1 MEYRGLWAPAR
12 CARPVDPLFPL
23 LRWRAACVH
32 RYPIALLM
40 ILKLTPAGEQA
51 IWSWVCSTAKNAD
64 ALNRQAWLAE
74 AHKQVNLS
82 GNDFDGR
89 YRIWL
94 SGAESESGH
103 LQALVLQHGWF
114 RVLPKPQH
122 APTGGLMM
130 V

>member
-1 MEYRGLWAPAR
+1 MT
-12 CARPVDPLFPL
+12 
-23 LRWRAACVH
+23 
-32 RYPIALLM
+32 
-40 ILKLTPAGEQA
+40 LKLTPAGEQA
-51 IWSWVCSTAKNAD
+51 IWSWVCSVAKNAD
-64 ALNRQAWLAE
+64 ALNRQVWLAG

-89 YRIWL
+89 YRIWI

-114 RVLPKPQH
+114 HVLPKPQH
-122 APTGGLMM
+122 VPTGGLMM

>member
-1 MEYRGLWAPAR
+1 MAAGHMISFICLFVPLVGR
-12 CARPVDPLFPL
+12 CA
-23 LRWRAACVH
+23 ACAH
-32 RYPIALLM
+32 HHPIALSM

-51 IWSWVCSTAKNAD
+51 IWSWVCSVAKNAD
-64 ALNRQAWLAE
+64 ALNRQVWLAA

-89 YRIWL
+89 YRIWI

>member
-1 MEYRGLWAPAR
+1 
-12 CARPVDPLFPL
+12 
-23 LRWRAACVH
+23 
-32 RYPIALLM
+32 M

-51 IWSWVCSTAKNAD
+51 IWSWVCSVAKNAD
-64 ALNRQAWLAE
+64 ALNRQVWLAA

-89 YRIWL
+89 YRIWI

-103 LQALVLQHGWF
+103 LQALVLQPAWF

-122 APTGGLMM
+122 APMGGLLMA
-130 V
+130 